1 MNENGNINTGYLLIA
16 HGALA
21 QEMLNTLEF
30 ITGKQT
36 RFKAVALDHA
46 LDVDKA
52 REVVKES
59 IGELMDENGVLVFT
73 DLFGG
78 SPSNIALSMLDEINI
93 EIVAGVN
100 LPMLIHAV
108 NIDDNMALRE
118 KAEKL
123 REYGMSNI
131 FVASEVLA
139 GRRNPE

>member
-1 MNENGNINTGYLLIA
+1 MIENSNINTGYLLIA

-30 ITGKQT
+30 IAGKQT
-36 RFKAVALDHA
+36 RFKAVALDHG
-46 LDVDKA
+46 LDVDRA

-59 IGELMDENGVLVFT
+59 IGELMSDSGVLVFT

-108 NIDDNMALRE
+108 NIDDNMPLRE

-139 GRRNPE
+139 GKRNS